1 MANLGTGSSRDCGLR
16 FRSDMHSP
24 PGSGRT
30 WRPRGLGPSAIYL
43 LPLLLAITAC
53 STTPVLQC
61 PAIVPYTPGQQ
72 AEAADEIMALPAG
85 SILEQMMEDYAEIR
99 ARLRECAP

>member
-1 MANLGTGSSRDCGLR
+1 MRYAYLA
-16 FRSDMHSP
+16 
-24 PGSGRT
+24 
-30 WRPRGLGPSAIYL
+30 AIML
-43 LPLLLAITAC
+43 TAAC
-53 STTPVLQC
+53 STTPALQC

-85 SILEQMMEDYAEIR
+85 SILEQMMEDYGELR